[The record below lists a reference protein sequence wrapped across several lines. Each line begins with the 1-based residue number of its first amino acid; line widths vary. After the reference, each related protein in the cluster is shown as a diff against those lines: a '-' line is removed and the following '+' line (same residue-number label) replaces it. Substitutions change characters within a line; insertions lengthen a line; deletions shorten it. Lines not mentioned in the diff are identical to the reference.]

1 MSSIVLFIFEGRV
14 TEPNITNNMSSFF
27 LNESENRL
35 LKASYGF
42 NIYKLHE
49 KLNDD
54 HGLDLYEIIVEELLK
69 RESITVED
77 QAVIDIKDSD
87 SISDIYLFFDYDCH
101 CSNADDQKL
110 EEMLNTFNDSQ
121 ENGLLQISY
130 PMVESIRHQR
140 SSLYQY
146 ETHPINNLSQ
156 YKGWVNAEIRK
167 GTFDTKYQNWGLY
180 DLATWQEIS
189 NVNLQRANYLLNSEV
204 SVSKDPIQP
213 LDIFIAQKEHHI
225 PKQEIAVISSFPLTL
240 HEFYG
245 SDLFDKFET

>member
-1 MSSIVLFIFEGRV
+1 
-14 TEPNITNNMSSFF
+14 
-27 LNESENRL
+27 
-35 LKASYGF
+35 
-42 NIYKLHE
+42 
-49 KLNDD
+49 
-54 HGLDLYEIIVEELLK
+54 
-69 RESITVED
+69 
-77 QAVIDIKDSD
+77 
-87 SISDIYLFFDYDCH
+87 
-101 CSNADDQKL
+101 
-110 EEMLNTFNDSQ
+110 MLNTFNDSQ

-140 SSLYQY
+140 SSFYQY
-146 ETHPINNLSQ
+146 ETHPTNNLSQ
-156 YKGWVNAEIRK
+156 YKEWVKAEIRN

-225 PKQEIAVISSFPLTL
+225 PKQEIAVLSSFPLTL